1 MTLEFAEMLNSIKD
15 FKKFEI
21 IDRLKSFYDEEQIID
36 LVFVVVACMRHRLNI
51 ISDKL

>member
-36 LVFVVVACMRHRLNI
+36 LVFVVNQINGWNRLN